1 MMGARTPFRAA
12 GGQASASGERPQASR
27 RARMRRRAAKAA
39 IYVAAVLLMFLLYG
53 DPNLTFFGWK
63 PNLMLALAGC
73 ALLFEGPCMTVGLA
87 VSAGMLTDLLRQTP
101 FGVNGLVIGLVTFLL
116 WSAAKLWLRPVL
128 LNAFFASL
136 ILSAAAHV
144 LDYLLVYGAG
154 SGLFVSLY
162 LGDLLS
168 TAAFAL
174 LLYWPVRAV
183 YKKLRY
189 TL

>member
-1 MMGARTPFRAA
+1 MMGGRTPFRAA

-27 RARMRRRAAKAA
+27 LARMRRRAAKAA

-116 WSAAKLWLRPVL
+116 WSAA
-128 LNAFFASL
+128 
-136 ILSAAAHV
+136 
-144 LDYLLVYGAG
+144 
-154 SGLFVSLY
+154 
-162 LGDLLS
+162 
-168 TAAFAL
+168 
-174 LLYWPVRAV
+174 
-183 YKKLRY
+183 
-189 TL
+189 

>member
-1 MMGARTPFRAA
+1 M
-12 GGQASASGERPQASR
+12 
-27 RARMRRRAAKAA
+27 
-39 IYVAAVLLMFLLYG
+39 
-53 DPNLTFFGWK
+53 
-63 PNLMLALAGC
+63 
-73 ALLFEGPCMTVGLA
+73 
-87 VSAGMLTDLLRQTP
+87 
-101 FGVNGLVIGLVTFLL
+101 
-116 WSAAKLWLRPVL
+116 
-128 LNAFFASL
+128 
-136 ILSAAAHV
+136 